1 MMGVEKFYDL
11 PRQKCARRPQTRSEV
26 VPQNGA
32 SGLRKFRWSEW
43 NK

>member
-32 SGLRKFRWSEW
+32 RGLLKL
-43 NK
+43 KLV